1 MVLKQLSED
10 ILLKRLETKNNL
22 MRNCKKHVSNVT
34 LWGKINRFAWSDI
47 DVIKSF
53 KDDPEEINEDNLYVV
68 FGVSRWPYIST
79 QRSARKKGN

>member
-1 MVLKQLSED
+1 
-10 ILLKRLETKNNL
+10 
-22 MRNCKKHVSNVT
+22 MRNCKKHDSNVT

-79 QRSARKKGN
+79 

>member
-22 MRNCKKHVSNVT
+22 MRTVKNTIQTSRS
-34 LWGKINRFAWSDI
+34 WEKINRFTWSDI

-68 FGVSRWPYIST
+68 FWC
-79 QRSARKKGN
+79 

>member
-1 MVLKQLSED
+1 
-10 ILLKRLETKNNL
+10 
-22 MRNCKKHVSNVT
+22 MRNCKNTIQTSRY
-34 LWGKINRFAWSDI
+34 GEKINRFTWSDI

-53 KDDPEEINEDNLYVV
+53 RDDPEEINEDNLYVV

>member
-1 MVLKQLSED
+1 M
-10 ILLKRLETKNNL
+10 
-22 MRNCKKHVSNVT
+22 
-34 LWGKINRFAWSDI
+34 NRFTWSDI

-68 FGVSRWPYIST
+68 FGFSRWPYIST